1 MLHILSCAAYAQTSA
16 NPGVILT
23 NGAKFYASCVKED
36 AVFKY
41 RGEPANGKTI
51 AYLGPLRD
59 CNDIVDL
66 SEPCVSTDP
75 YHPGLFS
82 CTFEA
87 AGTTIERTAVTAN
100 RYESAIDGGAPGV
113 GVACE
118 MPVEGDI
125 TGDGT
130 ITLKI
135 EHRVPGATP
144 TAIQYVGIPGGN
156 TFPIAD
162 LTPLPSPP
170 PPPPPCIDDATH
182 VTSAGFTYRTING
195 NTKTSTSHG
204 STTTADLA
212 FSPMP
217 DGYEIAPSDDVDTLN
232 VIKQFPWGQYRM
244 CTLDKCYNGGHY
256 SGAEKGAENPGMRLW
271 TTDGSDK
278 YKIDN
283 SLVPAHQTPSV
294 YSLFLR
300 RACV

>member
-87 AGTTIERTAVTAN
+87 AGNTIERTAVTAN

-135 EHRVPGATP
+135 GHRVQGRNANSDPVRRRPRRQHLPHRRPHATP
-144 TAIQYVGIPGGN
+144 VAAAAAAAV
-156 TFPIAD
+156 
-162 LTPLPSPP
+162 
-170 PPPPPCIDDATH
+170 H
-182 VTSAGFTYRTING
+182 
-195 NTKTSTSHG
+195 
-204 STTTADLA
+204 
-212 FSPMP
+212 
-217 DGYEIAPSDDVDTLN
+217 
-232 VIKQFPWGQYRM
+232 
-244 CTLDKCYNGGHY
+244 
-256 SGAEKGAENPGMRLW
+256 
-271 TTDGSDK
+271 
-278 YKIDN
+278 
-283 SLVPAHQTPSV
+283 
-294 YSLFLR
+294 
-300 RACV
+300 